1 MIARIFTMTGTI
13 VTMRLGA
20 PDVYGNTAR
29 VADPV
34 TASVRCYIE
43 QVDAVEVI
51 VDRETYIA
59 NYIGFLPAGTAI
71 GPADRLIVAGITYEI
86 IGPPD
91 SVFNPRTATEHHIEV
106 NLRTVVG

>member
-1 MIARIFTMTGTI
+1 MIARILTMTGTL
-13 VTMRLGA
+13 VTMRPGT

-59 NYIGFLPAGTAI
+59 NYIGFLPAGTTV
-71 GPADRLIVAGITYEI
+71 GPADHLVVGGATYEV

-91 SVFNPRTATEHHIEV
+91 SVFNPRTGTEHHLEV